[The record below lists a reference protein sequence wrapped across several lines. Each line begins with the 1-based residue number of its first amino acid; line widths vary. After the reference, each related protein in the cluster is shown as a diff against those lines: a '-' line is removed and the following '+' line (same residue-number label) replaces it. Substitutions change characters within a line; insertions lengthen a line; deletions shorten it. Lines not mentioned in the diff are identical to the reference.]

1 VAAGVGAPPIRAT
14 DVRLIDAV
22 TGAESARDDVVVTR
36 DGDGINIR
44 FRVPDQTNGR
54 ADKSP

>member
-1 VAAGVGAPPIRAT
+1 
-14 DVRLIDAV
+14 LIDAV

-44 FRVPDQTNGR
+44 FGVPDKTNGR

>member
-1 VAAGVGAPPIRAT
+1 
-14 DVRLIDAV
+14 LIDAV

-44 FRVPDQTNGR
+44 FGVPDQTNGR